1 MAKNFVQSGST
12 GTFTAPAGGVVSGI
26 PVALGAMVVIP
37 LDKAAAGEEFVGHTG
52 GVWNVPCA
60 AGLTLGAKVAVL
72 EGSLVADETVDSVYC
87 GKLFTAE
94 SGGFADLLL
103 LQ

>member
-1 MAKNFVQSGST
+1 MAKNFVESGST
-12 GTFTAPAGGVVSGI
+12 GTFVAPAGGVKSGI
-26 PVALGAMVVIP
+26 PIALALLVVIP
-37 LDKAAAGEEFVGHTG
+37 LDDAAEGEEFVGHTG

-72 EGSLVADETVDSVYC
+72 DGALVADETAESVYC

-94 SGGFADLLL
+94 SDGFADLLL

>member
-1 MAKNFVQSGST
+1 MAKNFVQSGTT
-12 GTFTAPAGGVVSGI
+12 GTFIAPVGGVTSGVM
-26 PVALGAMVVIP
+26 VALGAMVVIP
-37 LDKAAAGEEFVGHTG
+37 LDDAAEGEEFVGHTG

-72 EGSLVADETVDSVYC
+72 DGALVADETVDSVYC
-87 GKLFTAE
+87 GKLFAAE